1 MYIDTTSITVEVYAE
16 NLNKCI
22 LFVKIAVPSL
32 NMWIPH
38 CTVRPS
44 TKYEGLWF
52 QMPKF
57 HIGNGN
63 WAEPIELRGD
73 SAFQDLIRD
82 AAMRAVDEYIHYNK
96 LESLFSWSNYIKP
109 TNDEVCDV

>member
-1 MYIDTTSITVEVYAE
+1 MYIDTTSITAEVYAE
-16 NLNKCI
+16 NLNKRI

-32 NMWIPH
+32 NMYIPH

-57 HIGNGN
+57 NIGGNN
-63 WAEPIELRGD
+63 WAEPIEFRGGGP
-73 SAFQDLIRD
+73 FRDLLED
-82 AAMRAVDEYIHYNK
+82 AAMRAVDQYIYDHK
-96 LESLFSWSNYIKP
+96 LEALFPGANHVQPK
-109 TNDEVCDV
+109 TDEVQDV

>member
-1 MYIDTTSITVEVYAE
+1 MYIDTTSITAEVYAE
-16 NLNKCI
+16 SLNKSI
-22 LFVKIAVPSL
+22 LWVKVAVPSL

-57 HIGNGN
+57 WIGKK
-63 WAEPIELRGD
+63 WAEPIEFRGE
-73 SAFQDLIRD
+73 SAFLDLIRD
-82 AAMRAVDEYIHYNK
+82 AAMRAVDQYIYDNK
-96 LESLFSWSNYIKP
+96 LEALFPGSNHVKP
-109 TNDEVCDV
+109 STDEVQDV

>member
-1 MYIDTTSITVEVYAE
+1 MYIDTTSITADVYAE
-16 NLNKCI
+16 NLNKRV
-22 LFVKIAVPSL
+22 LYVKVAIPSL

-57 HIGNGN
+57 WIGKD
-63 WAEPIELRGD
+63 WAEPIEFRGD
-73 SAFQDLIRD
+73 SPFRDLIQD
-82 AAMRAVDEYIHYNK
+82 AAMRAVDQYIWDHK
-96 LESLFSWSNYIKP
+96 LEALFPGANHVQP
-109 TNDEVCDV
+109 NTDEVQDE